1 MVDRSNQ
8 SPAGGAM
15 RIVVG
20 IATRG
25 RAAILNETL
34 SEVLRQRRAADEII
48 VAYAED
54 VDVDDAPQ
62 KFQVVRF
69 LHSPLGLTRQRNAIL
84 ESCIESDIVVFVD
97 DDFYLDTEYLEIIER
112 LFVEHPEVAAA
123 TGTVVVDGIHGP
135 GISAEVGKSLLRAFN
150 AAGQSQK
157 ITETFNTYGCNM
169 SFRLAPVREHGL
181 RFDEMLPLYGWTED
195 VDFSRQLAPYGSIV
209 RVPAAYGV
217 HLGIKSGRTSGFR
230 LGYSQIA
237 NPIYLARKGTLA
249 WHLALISVFRL
260 WAKNML
266 KSLRPEPYVDRRRRL
281 LGNFAAFKDLL
292 VGELCPSKITRL

>member
-1 MVDRSNQ
+1 
-8 SPAGGAM
+8 M
-15 RIVVG
+15 RLVVG

-25 RAAILNETL
+25 RAAILKDTIL
-34 SEVLRQRRAADEII
+34 DIARQRRQPDEIV
-48 VAYAED
+48 VAHAED
-54 VDVDDAPQ
+54 ADVGDAPQ
-62 KFQVVRF
+62 KFPAIRF

-84 ESCIESDIVVFVD
+84 DACLDSDIVVFID

-123 TGTVVVDGIHGP
+123 TGTVVADGVNGP
-135 GISAEVGKSLLRAFN
+135 GISAEVGKSLLRNFH

-157 ITETFNTYGCNM
+157 ITEKFNTYGCNM
-169 SFRLAPVREHGL
+169 SFRLATVREHEL
-181 RFDEMLPLYGWTED
+181 RFDEMLPLYGWAED

-209 RVPAAYGV
+209 GVPAAYGV
-217 HLGIKSGRTSGFR
+217 HLGTKSGRTSGFR

-249 WHLALISVFRL
+249 WHLALISVFSL

-292 VGELCPSKITRL
+292 VGELCPSKISRL